1 MLTFQDFLNEG
12 AGSLAGM
19 PQPFIKALTNWK
31 LGGENSKI
39 ELYKTSAKQKDLTS
53 ALKHIGGYVKPED
66 KGRKTYSPAEKEAA
80 ARTKEYAG
88 VAIKVD
94 GEWAFI
100 GEFDEYDNKYRLLS
114 PEGYK
119 SKEDYKSSTARHK
132 GYKYTRSTLTATEL
146 SDFINFTD
154 SKVDVYLVTVDKN
167 RIEKQAERGEAKA
180 GQDSMKDVKDT
191 AIIKFLNNKSGGL
204 IDSLSK
210 TIEDQTSELVK
221 TLQDT
226 LTFKAG
232 ESINIKAAKDE
243 LAKFERDIGKILDDY
258 NALIYHSNDIVKS
271 GKISDKW
278 RDSKKTYSYERF
290 KDIVDRISGGKHV

>member
-66 KGRKTYSPAEKEAA
+66 KGRKTYSPEKEAA

-100 GEFDEYDNKYRLLS
+100 GEFDEYDNKYRLFTINDYRGFGFRFNDHYNKNGHSFSIEL
-114 PEGYK
+114 YK
-119 SKEDYKSSTARHK
+119 IDENK
-132 GYKYTRSTLTATEL
+132 
-146 SDFINFTD
+146 
-154 SKVDVYLVTVDKN
+154 
-167 RIEKQAERGEAKA
+167 RIGFLDQLREKLE
-180 GQDSMKDVKDT
+180 VV
-191 AIIKFLNNKSGGL
+191 L
-204 IDSLSK
+204 
-210 TIEDQTSELVK
+210 
-221 TLQDT
+221 
-226 LTFKAG
+226 
-232 ESINIKAAKDE
+232 
-243 LAKFERDIGKILDDY
+243 
-258 NALIYHSNDIVKS
+258 
-271 GKISDKW
+271 
-278 RDSKKTYSYERF
+278 
-290 KDIVDRISGGKHV
+290 